1 MQLQP
6 RLGVLCDPNSD
17 AHPPATQRDLLC
29 LLTGEDMAD
38 DYAGAEA
45 FDLPSNPTE
54 TDNTKQVISITKEQT
69 VELLANIAVKSQQT
83 LRMFAQ
89 AERVEIDD
97 LIGDGKPYKG

>member
-1 MQLQP
+1 M
-6 RLGVLCDPNSD
+6 
-17 AHPPATQRDLLC
+17 
-29 LLTGEDMAD
+29 LTGEDTAD